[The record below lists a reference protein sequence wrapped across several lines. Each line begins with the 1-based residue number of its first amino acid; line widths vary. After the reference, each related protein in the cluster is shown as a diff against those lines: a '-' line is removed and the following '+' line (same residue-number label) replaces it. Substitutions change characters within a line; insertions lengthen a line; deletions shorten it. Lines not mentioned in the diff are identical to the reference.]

1 MMDIM
6 VEGAACVSRDA
17 AELWVTAAHVRKD
30 AWEVAGEG
38 HDEWPVAKRKRIVGQ
53 VDILQARAF
62 QVEPQFLATSRTV
75 QLAQCRRRHLEKR
88 GGAADDVKLSE

>member
-1 MMDIM
+1 M
-6 VEGAACVSRDA
+6 VEGTTCVARDA

-38 HDEWPVAKRKRIVGQ
+38 HDEWPVAKRKRIIGQ

-62 QVEPQFLATSRTV
+62 HVELQTLDTSRTV
-75 QLAQCRRRHLEKR
+75 ELTQRRRCHLKK
-88 GGAADDVKLSE
+88 GMGAPDDI